1 MAGARN
7 EFTDISA
14 LAPEAIGEP
23 GKRTFRVKAE
33 SGSSTATIWL
43 EKEQLA
49 QLAMAMHQIVSSLE
63 DADGREAN
71 PPHEREAQPLTN
83 VEFKASK
90 LALGYHERRAM
101 FIIDAHEADEDTA
114 DVRLWTDSAQAETF
128 AEDALRVCAA
138 GRPICPL
145 CSRPVDADGHTCPKM
160 NGYVKELDLRE

>member
-1 MAGARN
+1 MAGATN
-7 EFTDISA
+7 EFTNINS
-14 LAPEAIGEP
+14 LVPEALGEP

-49 QLAMAMHQIVSSLE
+49 QLAMAMQQIASTLE
-63 DADGREAN
+63 DTGGREAN
-71 PPHEREAQPLTN
+71 PPYEHEVQPLTN
-83 VEFKASK
+83 VELKARK

-101 FIIDAHEADEDTA
+101 FIVDAHEADEDTA
-114 DVRLWTDSAQAETF
+114 DVRLWADPSQAESF

-145 CSRPVDADGHTCPKM
+145 CNIAIDPDGHTCPRM
-160 NGYVKELDLRE
+160 NGQIKALNLSE